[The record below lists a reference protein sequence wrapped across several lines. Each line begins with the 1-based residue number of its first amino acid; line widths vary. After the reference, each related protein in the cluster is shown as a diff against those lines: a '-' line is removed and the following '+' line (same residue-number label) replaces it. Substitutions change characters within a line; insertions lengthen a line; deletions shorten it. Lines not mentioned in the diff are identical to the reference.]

1 MQTNTFQI
9 VLATDEVYTYAI
21 FNYVDINWSSHT
33 EAGGDTVK
41 GEGGISA
48 YVRVFSNN
56 HQYKIKYYDSINH
69 LFTFLS
75 QKHIHRLDLMLE
87 MVHVRLSINRTV
99 NQNYYIL
106 SLKMVGLM
114 AFLDVIFFVSM
125 KKLLLVHVGI

>member
-1 MQTNTFQI
+1 MSFSGGIETTLVKVFNLIIVQKCNTYLHLFSILQTNTFQI

-56 HQYKIKYYDSINH
+56 HQ
-69 LFTFLS
+69 
-75 QKHIHRLDLMLE
+75 
-87 MVHVRLSINRTV
+87 
-99 NQNYYIL
+99 
-106 SLKMVGLM
+106 
-114 AFLDVIFFVSM
+114 
-125 KKLLLVHVGI
+125 